1 MTKPILPDSPF
12 QESKEIT
19 ENWDLEVKDENLSKS
34 TKHKLLSSQGQEPG
48 LESSISSTTTKPI
61 LPDSPIQQSEA
72 ITEIFD
78 SSSVSSVLFNTTK
91 PILPDSPTQEPEI
104 ITEIWDLEVKDENLT
119 KSTKHKLLCSQG
131 QKSRLETSIL
141 ASSNMTKVSLPD
153 SSIQE
158 SKEIMENRDL
168 EAKNENLSRSTKYEL
183 LSSQG
188 QESGLESSIL
198 STATNPTLS
207 ESPIQ
212 ESEVITE
219 ILDSTSITS
228 ILFNTTKPTLLDSP
242 IHESKNLYL
251 CTVSDSSRTT
261 KLTLPDSA
269 IHESNEVHDTLSNAT
284 KLTSLDSER
293 QDSGLKSSSLSSNKN
308 IRNDEK
314 RDQVE
319 DERYQVQTLVL
330 TDDRESEKKKE
341 SNLMKTLVL
350 GQKSY
355 YSARKT
361 KRTAKKQVLKKS
373 EQKNQV
379 QTNKINRYLPYKNA
393 NTEKFRENIPTL
405 AEKPNLCNIMQTGQQ
420 SHLLAV
426 EVTSKDSK
434 SENVDKILPEP
445 NFRGHTRM
453 IEILKRQRMVFE
465 VAELSP
471 NGEKSTSEPKV
482 AQERPGK
489 RKAKTN
495 FEERKKVRL
504 GEDFGKPDPKSADDF

>member
-1 MTKPILPDSPF
+1 M
-12 QESKEIT
+12 
-19 ENWDLEVKDENLSKS
+19 
-34 TKHKLLSSQGQEPG
+34 
-48 LESSISSTTTKPI
+48 
-61 LPDSPIQQSEA
+61 
-72 ITEIFD
+72 
-78 SSSVSSVLFNTTK
+78 
-91 PILPDSPTQEPEI
+91 
-104 ITEIWDLEVKDENLT
+104 
-119 KSTKHKLLCSQG
+119 
-131 QKSRLETSIL
+131 
-141 ASSNMTKVSLPD
+141 
-153 SSIQE
+153 
-158 SKEIMENRDL
+158 
-168 EAKNENLSRSTKYEL
+168 
-183 LSSQG
+183 
-188 QESGLESSIL
+188 
-198 STATNPTLS
+198 
-207 ESPIQ
+207 
-212 ESEVITE
+212 
-219 ILDSTSITS
+219 
-228 ILFNTTKPTLLDSP
+228 
-242 IHESKNLYL
+242 
-251 CTVSDSSRTT
+251 SDSSRRT

-284 KLTSLDSER
+284 KLTLLDSER

-319 DERYQVQTLVL
+319 DERDQVQTLVL

-341 SNLMKTLVL
+341 SNLMKTPIP
-350 GQKSY
+350 GQKLY

-453 IEILKRQRMVFE
+453 IEILRRKRMVFE

-471 NGEKSTSEPKV
+471 NGKKSTSEPKV